1 MLRVLRL
8 GMSKWAAMAGEVLLT
23 GAHNQDC
30 VRACVCVCGMYVC
43 VCVFVCVWGVGVVC
57 GCGWDVGAVVNYSVG
72 GRYVKFALFAL
83 F

>member
-1 MLRVLRL
+1 
-8 GMSKWAAMAGEVLLT
+8 
-23 GAHNQDC
+23 
-30 VRACVCVCGMYVC
+30 MYVC
-43 VCVFVCVWGVGVVC
+43 VCVFVCVRGVGVVC